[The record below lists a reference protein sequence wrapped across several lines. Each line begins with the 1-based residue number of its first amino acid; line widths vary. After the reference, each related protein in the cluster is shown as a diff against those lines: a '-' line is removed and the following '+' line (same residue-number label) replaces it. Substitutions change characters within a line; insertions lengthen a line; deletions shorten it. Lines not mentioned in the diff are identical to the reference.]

1 MDEALLWFTRGE
13 WYAIVGAVLLGSFAT
28 ELLKRGVRLAP
39 NDRGWQLPRG
49 TFEALGFVTTA
60 LAAFAVWPADGLFPH
75 PVFAALV
82 VGATAPTLYKLTT
95 AALRRFGQGW
105 AADILTG
112 ERRRERRRVRRE
124 RRAKP

>member
-1 MDEALLWFTRGE
+1 MGEALLWFTRGE
-13 WYAIVGAVLLGSFAT
+13 WYAIIGAVLLGSFVT
-28 ELLKRGVRLAP
+28 ELCKRGVRNLH
-39 NDRGWQLPRG
+39 GWQVPRG

-75 PVFAALV
+75 PAFAALV

-112 ERRRERRRVRRE
+112 ERRRTRTRVRRD
-124 RRAKP
+124 RRQA